1 MGHGAAAAR
10 TLGCNKYR
18 RLRVQSPFLTSIWTF
33 YLLKITKAF
42 QDSIEGVIV
51 IGSFLGE
58 VEVGRDGETK
68 YKIVFEIEAT
78 EETVQA
84 AQQEEEITRMNN
96 SLVLSVSSTKR
107 RPGLRA
113 ASLSPLVLTLFPI
126 CAMEIHV

>member
-1 MGHGAAAAR
+1 M
-10 TLGCNKYR
+10 
-18 RLRVQSPFLTSIWTF
+18 
-33 YLLKITKAF
+33 
-42 QDSIEGVIV
+42 

-58 VEVGRDGETK
+58 VEVDRDEETK

-96 SLVLSVSSTKR
+96 SLVLSVSSTQR

-126 CAMEIHV
+126 WKGYLNK